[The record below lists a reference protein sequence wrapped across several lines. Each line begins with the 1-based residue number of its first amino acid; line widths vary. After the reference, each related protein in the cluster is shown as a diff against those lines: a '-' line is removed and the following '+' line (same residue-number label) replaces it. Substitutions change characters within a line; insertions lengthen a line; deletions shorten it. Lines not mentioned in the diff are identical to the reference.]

1 MPVFGQIARK
11 SCREK
16 IGYELDQRMQ
26 PRGRNHVTATMWSR
40 NVVEGTRSLDL
51 KQSEGI
57 PGLGSSVEERDA
69 GWIKTEMRKETQD
82 GTEGLHAL
90 GVLVC
95 EKVRVDAQR
104 QDDLYG
110 TLS

>member
-1 MPVFGQIARK
+1 M
-11 SCREK
+11 
-16 IGYELDQRMQ
+16 
-26 PRGRNHVTATMWSR
+26 TATMWSR
-40 NVVEGTRSLDL
+40 NVVEGTRSLDF
-51 KQSEGI
+51 KQSEEI

-69 GWIKTEMRKETQD
+69 GWIKNDASWIKTEMRKETQD

>member
-1 MPVFGQIARK
+1 M
-11 SCREK
+11 
-16 IGYELDQRMQ
+16 
-26 PRGRNHVTATMWSR
+26 TATTWSR
-40 NVVEGTRSLDL
+40 NVVEGTRSLDF
-51 KQSEGI
+51 KQSERS

-82 GTEGLHAL
+82 GTEGLNAL